1 MLHALVLGCFY
12 YGTHESCVQIA
23 ANRVYFSN
31 APTNLRDCPP
41 AQTIDARASAWKE
54 RLPQSDR
61 DLWDYLLTLDSA
73 EQARL
78 LAHCASLCVNA
89 QAEVVAKYDNG
100 RISAL
105 GVARRIAHS
114 DVLARAV
121 GLDLVAAGW
130 RPTVEGYFRSVTKPR
145 ILADVAEAR
154 GPQFAEMI
162 DHLKKA
168 DMAREAERLLED
180 AAWLPEP
187 MRTEGLGEAEPDG
200 AESEGGDAELPAF
213 LAEDA
218 LDPGDG
224 DDAELPVAAE

>member
-1 MLHALVLGCFY
+1 MLDG
-12 YGTHESCVQIA
+12 
-23 ANRVYFSN
+23 
-31 APTNLRDCPP
+31 D
-41 AQTIDARASAWKE
+41 
-54 RLPQSDR
+54 
-61 DLWDYLLTLDSA
+61 

-78 LAHCASLCVNA
+78 FAHCASLCVNA
-89 QAEVVAKYDNG
+89 QAEIVPKYDNG
-100 RISAL
+100 RISAH

-168 DMAREAERLLED
+168 DMAREAERSEEHTS
-180 AAWLPEP
+180 EP
-187 MRTEGLGEAEPDG
+187 QSLMRTSHAV
-200 AESEGGDAELPAF
+200 F
-213 LAEDA
+213 LFKKKIKD
-218 LDPGDG
+218 
-224 DDAELPVAAE
+224 